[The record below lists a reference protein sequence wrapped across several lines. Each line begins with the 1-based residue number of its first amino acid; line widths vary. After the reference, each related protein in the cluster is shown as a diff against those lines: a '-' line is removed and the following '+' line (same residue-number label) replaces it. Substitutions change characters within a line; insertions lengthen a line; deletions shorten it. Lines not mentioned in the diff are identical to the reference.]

1 MSTDPR
7 THIPATLRHLRQS
20 RGWSLERCAD
30 ATAVSKA
37 MLGQIERGESSPTV
51 ATLWKIA
58 SGFGVSFSVFFGEA
72 TGADSHVPDGAGEDA
87 HWQDAAGMGLDVL
100 IPFDAALGCE
110 MFAVTLAPG
119 AMSASAPHASG
130 VIEHVIAL
138 DDGVEIAVDGRWH
151 SLAAGQAR
159 RFAADR
165 PHAYRNRRLQPVRF
179 HDLVHYPR

>member
-1 MSTDPR
+1 MTDPT
-7 THIPATLRHLRQS
+7 THIPATLRRLRQS
-20 RGWSLERCAD
+20 HGWSLERCAS

-58 SGFGVSFSVFFGEA
+58 SGFGVSFSVFFVEA
-72 TGADSHVPDGAGEDA
+72 AVAGSSAPRDAGEG
-87 HWQDAAGMGLDVL
+87 AAGMGLEVL

-119 AMSASAPHASG
+119 AVSASALHAAG

-138 DDGVEIAVDGRWH
+138 DDGVEIEVDGQWH
-151 SLAAGQAR
+151 SLTAGQTQ

-165 PHAYRNRRLQPVRF
+165 AHAYRNRRPQSVRF
-179 HDLVHYPR
+179 HNLVNYPR

>member
-7 THIPATLRHLRQS
+7 THIPATLRRLRQS
-20 RGWSLERCAD
+20 RGWSLERCANE
-30 ATAVSKA
+30 TAVSKA

-58 SGFGVSFSVFFGEA
+58 SGFGVSFSMFFVEA
-72 TGADSHVPDGAGEDA
+72 AAVDSSAAGGSAE
-87 HWQDAAGMGLDVL
+87 WQDAAGMGLDVL

-119 AMSASAPHASG
+119 AVSASAPHASG
-130 VIEHVIAL
+130 VVEHVIAL
-138 DDGVEIAVDGRWH
+138 DDGVEIAVDGRWQ
-151 SLAAGQAR
+151 SLAAGQTR

-165 PHAYRNRRLQPVRF
+165 PHAYRNRRPQSVRF
-179 HDLVHYPR
+179 HNLVNYPR